1 MERTFDLKIT
11 TAETGK
17 LDLSAILDEEK
28 ILHLH
33 PHWTVEEWNKL
44 DHTVS
49 ALLQDYETDDEFRL
63 GLRLDFNTS
72 TVQDTDG
79 GQAVLRIT
87 LFDFAVNEI
96 LFFTGKDR
104 MRVRIRADGNA
115 IAEDMEKSIFLW
127 IRSIQEYI
135 RLYTSSRP
143 TVLFFRLIMNRMILR
158 MNPSQ
163 RKICVMITKITLVE
177 VLVIVIIVVGYF
189 FFVQ

>member
-1 MERTFDLKIT
+1 MEKIYDLKVSATEI
-11 TAETGK
+11 EK

-33 PHWTVEEWNKL
+33 PHWTVEEQEVQDRN
-44 DHTVS
+44 VS
-49 ALLQDYETDDEFRL
+49 VLLQDYETDDEFRL
-63 GLRLDFNTS
+63 GLRLDFNSSAAKDTEDRQ
-72 TVQDTDG
+72 TVMC
-79 GQAVLRIT
+79 IT
-87 LFDFAVNEI
+87 LFDFAVEKI
-96 LFFTGKDR
+96 LFFTEQDR
-104 MRVRIRADGNA
+104 MRVKISGSGDT
-115 IAEDMEKSIFLW
+115 IDEEVEKSIFLW
-127 IRSIQEYI
+127 VRSIQEYM